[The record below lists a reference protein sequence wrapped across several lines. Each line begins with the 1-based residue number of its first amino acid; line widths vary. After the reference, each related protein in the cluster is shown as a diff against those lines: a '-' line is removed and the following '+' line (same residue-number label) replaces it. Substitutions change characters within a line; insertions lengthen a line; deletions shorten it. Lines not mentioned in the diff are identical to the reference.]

1 MEATGEFSR
10 RLEELKCQLRRQM
23 AAAGELGPVLDR
35 CAKGVVQRDQAFSL
49 DNLKVRIMR
58 EVEDARIREL
68 VASNEF
74 NKRKLTKG
82 ALSFATGALFSAI
95 AGQRDAL
102 SRGAR
107 LIQPVLAQKA
117 PFGTVL
123 VAVGKEGLPDDV
135 AVVSLSRLARESGK
149 EEQQARDT
157 LEERGHLLIKPDMFA
172 LLMNNL
178 KRKILDES
186 VSFPVTV
193 QMIARELKGT
203 LPGPNQALKVTKIS

>member
-10 RLEELKCQLRRQM
+10 RIEELKRQLRRQI
-23 AAAGELGPVLDR
+23 AAVGELGPVLDQY
-35 CAKGVVQRDQAFSL
+35 AKGVVQRDQAFSL
-49 DNLKVRIMR
+49 DNLKVKIMR
-58 EVEDARIREL
+58 EVEDAQIREI

-82 ALSFATGALFSAI
+82 ALNFAAGALFAAI
-95 AGQRDAL
+95 AGQRDPL

-123 VAVGKEGLPDDV
+123 VAVGKEGLPHNV
-135 AVVSLSRLARESGK
+135 TVVSLSRLARESGK
-149 EEQQARDT
+149 EEQQVRDT
-157 LEERGHLLIKPDMFA
+157 LEELGHLLIEPDMFA

-178 KRKILDES
+178 KRKILDGS

-193 QMIARELKGT
+193 QMIARELKST
-203 LPGPNQALKVTKIS
+203 LPGPNRVLKVTNIS